1 MTNKRQVVVVGAGY
15 AGVMATNRILA
26 AGHEDIAVTVVNP
39 RPDFVERIRLHQLA
53 AGTSTALVP
62 LNTLLHKGAH
72 LRIEWVDR
80 IGDGEVE
87 LSDGSTL
94 PFDRLVYAV
103 GSNSNT
109 AAIPGAAEH
118 ALFVAQLHEARALK
132 SRLAELPDGA
142 TVTVVGGGA
151 TGIEL
156 AAEIAEQ
163 VPRLRVTLLAAG
175 DIAAGVSVRARRA
188 IVRRLEKLGVDVEA
202 GSAVTR
208 IIDGGVVT
216 ADGRIRSSAA
226 TVVCCSFGVPELAT
240 RSGLPV
246 DDAGRLLVDETLT
259 ALGRPDIVGVGDAI
273 ALPPEIG
280 WYNRMSCQSA
290 SPLGAHGGGTVLAGL
305 EGAAAEPV
313 SFGFVGTNIS
323 LGRRSGVIQFAHLDD
338 SPSSMILRG
347 RSAAT
352 VKELVCRATLWG
364 MKIQGRMKRP
374 PLAMPAP
381 RRRKDLV
388 TA

>member
-1 MTNKRQVVVVGAGY
+1 
-15 AGVMATNRILA
+15 
-26 AGHEDIAVTVVNP
+26 
-39 RPDFVERIRLHQLA
+39 
-53 AGTSTALVP
+53 
-62 LNTLLHKGAH
+62 
-72 LRIEWVDR
+72 
-80 IGDGEVE
+80 
-87 LSDGSTL
+87 
-94 PFDRLVYAV
+94 
-103 GSNSNT
+103 
-109 AAIPGAAEH
+109 
-118 ALFVAQLHEARALK
+118 
-132 SRLAELPDGA
+132 
-142 TVTVVGGGA
+142 
-151 TGIEL
+151 
-156 AAEIAEQ
+156 